1 MPALNTPQSQE
12 EEAKVIRTSITFP
25 EDLMNS
31 PGLKKAMRRRYTRS
45 LSAYLTQLAI
55 EDQKRA
61 DAEPSTTEA
70 GS

>member
-1 MPALNTPQSQE
+1 
-12 EEAKVIRTSITFP
+12 VIRTSITFP